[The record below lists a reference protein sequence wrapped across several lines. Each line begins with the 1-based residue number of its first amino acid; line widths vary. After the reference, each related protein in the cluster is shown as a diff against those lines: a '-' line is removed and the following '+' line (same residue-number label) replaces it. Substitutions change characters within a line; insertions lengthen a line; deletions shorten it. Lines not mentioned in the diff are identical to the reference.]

1 MTRTKKKK
9 ESLKTIKIPKQM
21 FYNLVS
27 KTNKLDAIVDN
38 IKEMNDLYI
47 SDLSELDQIKFELVR
62 ALDLDWNSETYR
74 YEATK
79 GDKV

>member
-1 MTRTKKKK
+1 MAKTKKKK

-47 SDLSELDQIKFELVR
+47 SDLSELDQIKFELVQ

-74 YEATK
+74 YEAFEEEE
-79 GDKV
+79 V

>member
-1 MTRTKKKK
+1 MARTKKKK

-47 SDLSELDQIKFELVR
+47 SDLSELDQIKFELVQ

-74 YEATK
+74 YEAPE
-79 GDKV
+79 GEEV